1 MLESGILTIDSHR
14 PVNVLVASGIATDCN
29 SRKIV
34 VSVEGVFRLR
44 LFTTLLLRY

>member
-1 MLESGILTIDSHR
+1 MLELGILTIDSYR
-14 PVNVLVASGIATDCN
+14 PVNVLVVSGVATDCN

-44 LFTTLLLRY
+44 LFTTLFILY